1 MTTNFTFVWFYS
13 LIVRFFYFPAL
24 KDHQHQL
31 RGVRGKVAGSPG
43 WPTHKV
49 LNVDE
54 DGDEEDGNVGG
65 VDNDGEVMPL
75 LKMVFPNREVGGRGT
90 AGLTHTAIGAFFTCL
105 NLQ

>member
-1 MTTNFTFVWFYS
+1 MTKVDHKFHLCLVLFFYS
-13 LIVRFFYFPAL
+13 FFFYFPAL

-54 DGDEEDGNVGG
+54 DGDVGG
-65 VDNDGEVMPL
+65 VDNDGEV
-75 LKMVFPNREVGGRGT
+75 R
-90 AGLTHTAIGAFFTCL
+90 
-105 NLQ
+105 

>member
-1 MTTNFTFVWFYS
+1 MTKVDHKFHLCLVLFFNSS
-13 LIVRFFYFPAL
+13 LFYFPAL

-54 DGDEEDGNVGG
+54 DEEDGDGDVGG
-65 VDNDGEVMPL
+65 VGNDGEVMPFAENGIS
-75 LKMVFPNREVGGRGT
+75 KQGGWG
-90 AGLTHTAIGAFFTCL
+90 
-105 NLQ
+105 